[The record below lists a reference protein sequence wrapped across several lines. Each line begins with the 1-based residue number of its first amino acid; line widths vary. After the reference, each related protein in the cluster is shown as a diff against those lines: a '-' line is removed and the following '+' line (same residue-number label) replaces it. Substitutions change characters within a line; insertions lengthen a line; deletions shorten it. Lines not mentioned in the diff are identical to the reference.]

1 MRTCAHH
8 PEGYC
13 LGAKSPDQFALL
25 NLKRRKIRDS
35 PPAAL
40 SEQHILEIRLRF
52 LTGVLLEGWEMVRNY
67 LPRMKLASPQASL
80 PPTLLLPRV
89 LSGGSLLLHAAGRPR
104 SSEAIPQL
112 PARRTALAGAR
123 EPRGEQLEPQ
133 KWKLQPGRGC
143 HGGEEATG
151 GKAPGEGPAHPGR
164 GLSPRVPGFQRP
176 SRRRLRTL
184 SGY

>member
-1 MRTCAHH
+1 MPTILQVIVWGLRAPTNL
-8 PEGYC
+8 PFST
-13 LGAKSPDQFALL
+13 LKDQKSAT
-25 NLKRRKIRDS
+25 
-35 PPAAL
+35 PPLPPLASGTSWKL
-40 SEQHILEIRLRF
+40 VRLRF
-52 LTGVLLEGWEMVRNY
+52 LAAVLLEGWEMVRNY

-80 PPTLLLPRV
+80 PPHPSTPQGPFGV
-89 LSGGSLLLHAAGRPR
+89 SLLLHAASRPR

-123 EPRGEQLEPQ
+123 EPRGEQPEPQ
-133 KWKLQPGRGC
+133 KRKLQPGRGC

-164 GLSPRVPGFQRP
+164 GLSLRVPGFQRP